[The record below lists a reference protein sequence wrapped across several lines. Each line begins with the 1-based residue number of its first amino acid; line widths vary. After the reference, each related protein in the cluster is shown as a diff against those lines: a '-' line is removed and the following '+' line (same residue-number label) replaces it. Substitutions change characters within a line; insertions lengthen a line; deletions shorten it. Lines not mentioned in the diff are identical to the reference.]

1 MAPIFGKS
9 HLQCDLL
16 VKSWFHE
23 NGYLNTVW
31 KFHDFAITQILH
43 ELGDSR
49 SAKFAILAH
58 LEALNL
64 GGFLWIFAILK
75 AEIYLKIKI

>member
-1 MAPIFGKS
+1 M
-9 HLQCDLL
+9 
-16 VKSWFHE
+16 KSWFHE

-31 KFHDFAITQILH
+31 KFYDFAITQILREI

-49 SAKFAILAH
+49 SAKFAVLAH

-64 GGFLWIFAILK
+64 GFYGFLQF
-75 AEIYLKIKI
+75 